1 MMTLMIMIMINMIMI
16 MMLVNMFKMMI
27 MTLVKMLVKMFKMM
41 IMMLVNMF
49 KMMIMMSVK
58 RWEVKRCKKCKTDG
72 VDDIL
77 EAVRQPR
84 LRFKYLQTASE
95 DQPRL
100 VSDHHRVQF
109 QILTSN

>member
-1 MMTLMIMIMINMIMI
+1 MTLMIMIMINMIMI
-16 MMLVNMFKMMI
+16 N
-27 MTLVKMLVKMFKMM
+27 MLVKMFKMM
-41 IMMLVNMF
+41 IMML
-49 KMMIMMSVK
+49 VK

>member
-1 MMTLMIMIMINMIMI
+1 
-16 MMLVNMFKMMI
+16 MMLVN
-27 MTLVKMLVKMFKMM
+27 
-41 IMMLVNMF
+41 
-49 KMMIMMSVK
+49 
-58 RWEVKRCKKCKTDG
+58 RREVKRCKKCKTDG

-100 VSDHHRVQF
+100 VSDHHRVHFQIFPNIYKYLQTASEDQPRLVSDHHRVQF

>member
-1 MMTLMIMIMINMIMI
+1 MTLMIMIM
-16 MMLVNMFKMMI
+16 MLVKMYKMM
-27 MTLVKMLVKMFKMM
+27 VKMLVKMFKMM
-41 IMMLVNMF
+41 IMMLVN
-49 KMMIMMSVK
+49 
-58 RWEVKRCKKCKTDG
+58 RREVKRCKKCKTDG

-109 QILTSN
+109 QILKSN